1 MIRPSA
7 PRPRSVPFL
16 RIAAMAGLLV
26 ACGGVPLAAQ
36 VQAEASS
43 PRVAPSPAEFHGYAL
58 GTRYTITSAL
68 YDYYRTLAE
77 ASPRVAY
84 REYGQS
90 IQGRPLPMVV
100 IGSEANLARLDDIR
114 AGYRALTSATEPL
127 SDADFA
133 AMTGDLP
140 ALVWVM
146 IVDTDEEAGVEVLQE
161 VAWELAT
168 REDAWA
174 LETRDD
180 VLVIMT
186 PLTNPDSH
194 ARYVTW
200 QGIYGVEGASTD
212 PRAVENRAHWAMNT
226 DGNAWGVDV
235 NRDFGFFITPEM
247 SALGQAMMD
256 WRPPILLDVHS
267 GPTVIFLPPFPRPFH
282 PLWPERAPA
291 WWDAFARRANERFG
305 EKGWSFSSR
314 KDYEGVAG
322 VGFGLSWAMLGPAVS
337 SYLFE
342 TFGGRPGRSIAFVRS
357 DGTEATMRMAMDRH
371 KEGLWSL
378 LDVVRDGRAELIRDQ
393 HEKVA
398 RAVAE
403 ARSLPHRG
411 VVIPA
416 SGPGVDPDK
425 VRRLLDRLLLQEVE
439 VHRAPDAFTVS
450 ARSFYAL
457 ERSERRSFPAGGYVV
472 DFVQA
477 NARLA
482 RALLDPTLDFTRPEV
497 EVPYDRKMPY
507 YDAPWGNLPHLF
519 GVRSWLFEGAPPAWT
534 TLQDTR
540 VDAAR
545 GAGGAVTGTIEGDMA
560 GRAPYAWILPP
571 GLEANQRVATALL
584 QEGYRLRV
592 FTEDFRI
599 GEARYPRGT
608 LTLLRTRNPESVG
621 ERLEALAREHGA
633 RVVAVG
639 GPFTDPGLTFGA
651 DARVAPV
658 PAPQGAVLA
667 DWPVTQDHT
676 FGGIRST
683 LEGDFGMTFS
693 PVMMETLNGADL
705 SDYTAVVLP
714 HAGMD
719 VRGGPNFNPGYRG
732 RLEVA
737 SLRRYVTGGGT
748 LIAVQGAA
756 AFLAQDEVLGRGV
769 HLDGWAERTEAAVR
783 ATWASAG
790 EPEGEVVP
798 WRPGLDELG
807 RSLLAAGMPEGDF
820 TAPASFP
827 VLLRLE
833 GEGAGS
839 PSNPSAAGT
848 PGQGLG
854 DVVRSDVQ
862 VVARYSGDPDRLVLD
877 GFMLDEDRPVL
888 AGRPFALVA
897 PVGRGRVIYFA
908 EDPTFRGQWAGLN
921 GLFWNAV
928 VLGSLVR

>member
-7 PRPRSVPFL
+7 RRPQSTPLR
-16 RIAAMAGLLV
+16 RIAAALGV
-26 ACGGVPLAAQ
+26 AALPCILPAPVRAQ
-36 VQAEASS
+36 TV
-43 PRVAPSPAEFHGYAL
+43 PSPADFHGYAS
-58 GTRYTITSAL
+58 GTRYTITSAVV
-68 YDYYRTLAE
+68 DYYRALAA
-77 ASPRVAY
+77 ASPRVLY

-90 IQGRPLPMVV
+90 VQGRPLAMVTV
-100 IGSEANLARLDDIR
+100 GSESNLARLDEIR
-114 AGYRALTSATEPL
+114 DAYRTLVSDTEPM
-127 SDADFA
+127 SDAA
-133 AMTGDLP
+133 LAQITEGIP
-140 ALVWVM
+140 AVVWVM

-161 VAWELAT
+161 AAWELAT
-168 REDAWA
+168 REDEWA
-174 LETRDD
+174 RGVRDD

-200 QGIYGVEGASTD
+200 QGIYDVQGASID
-212 PRAVENRAHWAMNT
+212 PLAVENRPHWAMNT
-226 DGNAWGVDV
+226 DGNAWGIDV

-247 SALGQAMMD
+247 SALGRAMMD

-267 GPTVIFLPPFPRPFH
+267 GPAVIFLPPFPRPYH
-282 PLWPERAPA
+282 PLWPAKAPE
-291 WWDAFARRANERFG
+291 WWNVFARHANERFG

-322 VGFGLSWAMLGPAVS
+322 VGFGLSWAMLGTTVS

-342 TFGGRPGRSIAFVRS
+342 TFGGRPGRSIAFTRT

-371 KEGLWSL
+371 KEAFWSL
-378 LDVVRDGRAELIRDQ
+378 LDVVRDGRAELLRDQ
-393 HEKVA
+393 HDKVV

-403 ARSLPHRG
+403 ARSLPYRG

-416 SGPGVDPDK
+416 TGPGVDPDK
-425 VRRLLDRLLLQEVE
+425 VRRLVDRLLLQQVE
-439 VHRAPDAFTVS
+439 VHRAPVEFSAP

-457 ERSERRSFPAGGYVV
+457 ERAERRAFPAGSFVV
-472 DFVQA
+472 DFTQA

-519 GVRSWLFEGAPPAWT
+519 GVRSWLLEGAEAPWMTSDETRAGT
-534 TLQDTR
+534 TPER
-540 VDAAR
+540 AR
-545 GAGGAVTGTIEGDMA
+545 GVIEGA
-560 GRAPYAWILPP
+560 TPGSAPYAWVLPP

-584 QEGYRLRV
+584 QEGYKVRV
-592 FTEDFRI
+592 FTQDFRI
-599 GEARYPRGT
+599 GAARYPRGT

-621 ERLEALAREHGA
+621 LRIQQLVEAEGGHA
-633 RVVAVG
+633 VAIA
-639 GPFTDPGLTFGA
+639 GPFTDAGLTFGD

-658 PAPQGAVLA
+658 PTPRVAVLA
-667 DWPVTQDHT
+667 DFPVTQDHT

-693 PVMMETLNGADL
+693 PVTMATLNGADL
-705 SDYTAVVLP
+705 SGYTAIVLP

-732 RLEVA
+732 SLDLA
-737 SLRRYVTGGGT
+737 NLRRYVTGGGT

-756 AFLAQDEVLGRGV
+756 AFVAEDEVLGRGV
-769 HLDGWAERTEAAVR
+769 DLDGWAERTEAAVR
-783 ATWASAG
+783 ATWTSAG
-790 EPEGEVVP
+790 APEGEILP
-798 WRPGLDELG
+798 WRPGLDEFG

-827 VLLRLE
+827 VLLHVA
-833 GEGAGS
+833 GEEAAGASGAQGAGAS
-839 PSNPSAAGT
+839 

-854 DVVRSDVQ
+854 AVVRSDVQ
-862 VVARYSGDPDRLVLD
+862 VVARYGSEPDRLVLD
-877 GFMLDEDRPVL
+877 GFMLDPDRPVL
-888 AGRPFALVA
+888 SNRPFALVA

-908 EDPTFRGQWAGLN
+908 EDLTFRGQWAGLN

-928 VLGSLVR
+928 VLGNVVR